1 MNPLH
6 LYIHW
11 PFCKSKCPYCDF
23 NSHVRDRIDESEW
36 LAGYLREIDYFAD
49 HIRKYKIKT
58 IFFGGGTP
66 SLMSPDTVKAII
78 DKLRSISNFDNIEIT
93 LEANPT
99 SSESSKFKQF
109 KESGINRLS
118 IGIQSLIDEQL
129 KFLGRNHSAKEALQ
143 TIEMASK
150 IFNNYSFDLIY
161 ARPDQTEESWK
172 LELSE
177 ALSYAVNHISLYQ
190 LTIEKGT
197 PFYKDAR
204 DKKFIVPD
212 QDKALD
218 LYEITTEALESKGLM
233 RYEISNYALPGKE
246 SQHNL
251 GYWNYRE
258 YLGIGAGAHSR
269 IKIDGKLHHIMT
281 IHNPEKWLESTK
293 KYSHGIQQ
301 NIAMKDSE
309 IVSEFFLMGLRLQ
322 NGIDLNRLK
331 TEHGIDPFKF
341 ILKDELKLFEKEN
354 FLQYNKGNLN
364 LTNSGKLLLNR
375 IVSRLL
381 I

>member
-23 NSHVRDRIDESEW
+23 NSHVRVRIDESEW
-36 LAGYLREIDYFAD
+36 LEGYLREIDYFAD
-49 HIRKYKIKT
+49 YIRRYKIKT

-66 SLMSPDTVKAII
+66 SLMSPDTAKAII
-78 DKLRSISNFDNIEIT
+78 DKLRSISYFDNIEIT

-99 SSESSKFKQF
+99 SSESSKFKEF

-129 KFLGRNHSAKEALQ
+129 KFLGRNHSSKEATQ

-150 IFNNYSFDLIY
+150 IFDNYSFDLIY

-172 LELSE
+172 SELNE
-177 ALSYAVNHISLYQ
+177 ALSYAANHISLYQ

-204 DKKFIVPD
+204 DKKFTLPD

-218 LYEITTEALESKGLM
+218 LYDITTEILENKGLM

-269 IKIDGKLHHIMT
+269 IKKDGRLYHIMT
-281 IHNPEKWLESTK
+281 THNPEKWLELTK
-293 KYSHGIQQ
+293 KYSNGIQQ
-301 NIAMKDSE
+301 NIEMKDSE
-309 IVSEFFLMGLRLQ
+309 IVSEALLMGLRLQ
-322 NGIDLNRLK
+322 NGINLKRLK

-341 ILKDELKLFEKEN
+341 ILKDELKLFEKEG
-354 FLQYNKGNLN
+354 FLQYNKGALS